1 MRPLT
6 AAPGAVALAAG
17 LLGMAVLL
25 SGCADPG
32 GLEVSGP
39 ALSPSP
45 GTDAVYVMGGAEAA
59 DEPPL
64 RRPAALTLSPAAA
77 LTELRW
83 LSWGGPT
90 AEAYGSVRGTWC
102 RPACAP
108 DRPYAAKVTLGGLVS
123 RAADGKGGDGGNAG
137 NAGNGGN
144 SRNGGDGGAGED
156 TAYYTRV
163 TVDPEGLPASLA
175 RELRDLRLPV
185 PPR

>member
-17 LLGMAVLL
+17 LLGMGALL

-45 GTDAVYVMGGAEAA
+45 GTGAVYVTEAA
-59 DEPPL
+59 DKPPL
-64 RRPAALTLSPAAA
+64 RRPAALTLSPEAAF
-77 LTELRW
+77 TELRW
-83 LSWGGPT
+83 QSWGGQT

-108 DRPYAAKVTLGGLVS
+108 DRPYAAKVTLSGLV
-123 RAADGKGGDGGNAG
+123 RRD
-137 NAGNGGN
+137 GNGG
-144 SRNGGDGGAGED
+144 GDDEG
-156 TAYYTRV
+156 TAFYTRA
-163 TVDPEGLPASLA
+163 TVAPEGLPASLA
-175 RELRDLRLPV
+175 HELRDLRLPV

>member
-17 LLGMAVLL
+17 LLAMGALL
-25 SGCADPG
+25 TGCADPG

-45 GTDAVYVMGGAEAA
+45 GTGAVYVAEAA
-59 DEPPL
+59 DKPPV
-64 RRPAALTLSPAAA
+64 RRPAALTLSPGAA
-77 LTELRW
+77 LSELRW
-83 LSWGGPT
+83 QSWGGPT

-108 DRPYAAKVTLGGLVS
+108 DRPYAAKVTLGGLVR
-123 RAADGKGGDGGNAG
+123 RAADGNGDDEG
-137 NAGNGGN
+137 
-144 SRNGGDGGAGED
+144 
-156 TAYYTRV
+156 TAYYTRA
-163 TVDPEGLPASLA
+163 TVDPEGLPGSLA
-175 RELRDLRLPV
+175 HELRDLRLPV

>member
-45 GTDAVYVMGGAEAA
+45 GTDAVYVMGGTEAA

-123 RAADGKGGDGGNAG
+123 RAADGKGGDGGN
-137 NAGNGGN
+137 GGN
-144 SRNGGDGGAGED
+144 SRNGGDGED

>member
-17 LLGMAVLL
+17 LLAMGALL
-25 SGCADPG
+25 TACTDPG

-45 GTDAVYVMGGAEAA
+45 GTEAVYVMGGGTEAA
-59 DEPPL
+59 DKPPL
-64 RRPAALTLSPAAA
+64 RRPAALTLSPGAA

-83 LSWGGPT
+83 QSWGGPT

-108 DRPYAAKVTLGGLVS
+108 DRPYAAKVTLGGLVR
-123 RAADGKGGDGGNAG
+123 RAADSDGNGDGGDEG
-137 NAGNGGN
+137 
-144 SRNGGDGGAGED
+144 
-156 TAYYTRV
+156 TAYYTRA
-163 TVDPEGLPASLA
+163 TVDPEGLPGSLA
-175 RELRDLRLPV
+175 HELRDLRLPV